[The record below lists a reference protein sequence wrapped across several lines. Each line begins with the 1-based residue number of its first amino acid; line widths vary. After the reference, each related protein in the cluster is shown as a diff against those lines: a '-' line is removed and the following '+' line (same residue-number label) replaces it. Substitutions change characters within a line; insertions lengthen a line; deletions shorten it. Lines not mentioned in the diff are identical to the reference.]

1 MSKEERKR
9 LLDEKMAALKQK
21 KEAEES
27 GEAKSD
33 EKATEWLLETNSS
46 FETKLVWIQHTILP
60 SLLSFIVCY
69 VFLS

>member
-33 EKATEWLLETNSS
+33 EKATE
-46 FETKLVWIQHTILP
+46 
-60 SLLSFIVCY
+60 
-69 VFLS
+69 